1 MNRDKT
7 TKLSSIV
14 KSYDPPYS
22 TSTNVYDY
30 IASKLAGWVDE
41 AISIREKY

>member
-7 TKLSSIV
+7 TKLSSVV
-14 KSYDPPYS
+14 KAYDPPYS

-30 IASKLAGWVDE
+30 VTSKLAGWVDE